1 MKNNLFKNKK
11 IRIGAAV
18 IIGVVALLLIF
29 RPKPRVNDSLD
40 EVEVTDSVEVQEIV
54 CKYGIPVD
62 RYDINYGI
70 VKPGQNLSVI
80 LGDHGV
86 PSSWATT
93 GYRPKPSTN

>member
-18 IIGVVALLLIF
+18 VIGVVGLLLIF

-54 CKYGIPVD
+54 CK
-62 RYDINYGI
+62 
-70 VKPGQNLSVI
+70 
-80 LGDHGV
+80 
-86 PSSWATT
+86 
-93 GYRPKPSTN
+93 